1 MNETKETVELSI
13 DCDAPKGLR
22 FEYRAV
28 LLLIILLL
36 SALFFIGRP
45 ARSIRSF
52 VEAWN
57 LGHIIYFALFPLLL
71 QQIPSIGEIRTV
83 RKAGVYVIFTI
94 VYGLLVELLQHGFG
108 RSPDLGDM
116 VRNMIGAGVAL
127 FFILPV
133 RKTIPLH
140 MLRALQVAVLLAVV
154 YQCVPTITALTDEF
168 QARRAF
174 PVLSDFQTSLQLDRW
189 SSTSEISMEGE
200 EGNPENMI
208 LHVRLT
214 TAKYTGASLKYFPGN
229 WQGYDSVQF
238 RVFNPLTESLSVI
251 CRMHDEQHE
260 KGTYHA
266 ADRYNQG
273 FVLKSGWNTIT
284 IDLKD
289 VVHAPENRIMDVR
302 KMRNMN
308 IFAMDLKRPRDM
320 FIDDVKLLKGH

>member
-1 MNETKETVELSI
+1 M
-13 DCDAPKGLR
+13 DCDVPKGWG

-28 LLLIILLL
+28 LLLVILLL
-36 SALFFIGRP
+36 SALFFIGHP

-71 QQIPSIGEIRTV
+71 QQIPAIGEIRTV

-94 VYGLLVELLQHGFG
+94 VYGLLVEVLQHGVG

-116 VRNMIGAGVAL
+116 ARNLIGAGVAL
-127 FFILPV
+127 FIILPV
-133 RKTIPLH
+133 RNTIPLH
-140 MLRALQVAVLLAVV
+140 MLRVLQVAVLLAVV

-189 SSTSEISMEGE
+189 SSKSKISMEGE

-238 RVFNPLTESLSVI
+238 RIFNPLNESLSVI

-289 VVHAPENRIMDVR
+289 VVHAPEDRIMDVR
-302 KMRNMN
+302 KMRNLH
-308 IFAMDLKRPRDM
+308 IFAMDLKHPRDM
-320 FIDDVKLLKGH
+320 FIDDVKLIKGN